1 MIPAQAGKVTSL
13 ADVLPSDSFL
23 EWAFLRWVLTPAA
36 SQAIVARL
44 RPQAEVTVDGRTYR
58 LDYEIRG
65 DELTVAV
72 ELDGF
77 TVHGTRAAFTYDRLR
92 QNDLMAT
99 GRAVVRFSYD
109 AIRSGTARCVAQL
122 QALLTRDP
130 ALALLVSPDPHVEA
144 PDMAPDP
151 IWALAPSPRAAS
163 PTSSGY
169 FVGVRSAIEVRTLRE
184 CQKQAFAALGNYYG
198 SGGTKA
204 ACVMSV
210 GAGKTVLGV
219 VAALAFSRRRALVVT
234 PGNVIRGTFDR
245 AFDHQ
250 APGNALYGLPGGPLI
265 PGRRPPVVRVLDRDT
280 GGIRRVTREQLLA
293 ADVIV
298 TNFHSLGTGGDPDDL
313 LAKLTPGDV
322 DMIVVDEAHIAA
334 AESYQRLFSHFAGA
348 RSLLMSACFTRLDG
362 KPIDADVVYRYRLID
377 SIADGNAKNLRVL
390 PFVPDTAVTTYELV
404 WPGGRRE
411 EIVGRDALLAVL
423 GDERKLSRITARST
437 EPIRQVMRA
446 VASALD
452 AQRELLFPV
461 KPRVLFAA
469 MGQAHAEQ
477 ISRIANE
484 HGIACDVLHH
494 SMTDA
499 QIKRVRERFESDA
512 GDLDAVV
519 QLRMLGQ
526 GYDFPPICVVVPMR
540 PYGSFSEFYQF
551 IGRGIRVLLHPA
563 LIGRVGPEQQFLDVV
578 LHAEL
583 GLDEHLDTLYAE
595 NDMDPVT
602 GDAKLDALPGGTRP
616 PLPGTT
622 GGDEAARMDAFVLF
636 ERGEIAS
643 RVVYDADRVET
654 RRAERERE
662 ALAARY
668 AAYAASTADPV
679 TFEQYVEVMRGMRD

>member
-1 MIPAQAGKVTSL
+1 MKATEASAAVSL
-13 ADVLPSDSFL
+13 AEVLRSDSFL
-23 EWAFLRWVLTPAA
+23 EYAFLRWVLTPAA
-36 SQAIVARL
+36 SSAIASHV
-44 RPQAEVTVDGRTYR
+44 RPQAQAPVDGHTYR
-58 LDYEIRG
+58 LDYEIVG
-65 DELTVAV
+65 SAISIAV

-77 TVHGTRAAFTYDRLR
+77 AVHGTRAAFTYDRLR
-92 QNDLMAT
+92 QNDLIAT

-109 AIRSGTARCVAQL
+109 AIRTDPARCVAQL
-122 QALLTRDP
+122 QAVLARDP
-130 ALALLVSPDPHVEA
+130 ALAPLIIAHPRVEV
-144 PDMAPDP
+144 PEMAPDP
-151 IWALAPSPRAAS
+151 MWSLAASPRAPQSA
-163 PTSSGY
+163 TGGY
-169 FVGVRSAIEVRTLRE
+169 FGDVRTAIDVRTLRE

-198 SGGTKA
+198 SGGAKA

-219 VAALAFSRRRALVVT
+219 VAALAFAHRRALVVT

-245 AFDHQ
+245 AFDHRM
-250 APGNALYGLPGGPLI
+250 PGNALYGLPGGPLI
-265 PGRRPPVVRVLDRDT
+265 PGRRPPAVRVLARDS
-280 GGIRRVTREQLLA
+280 GGIRGVTREQLLG
-293 ADVIV
+293 ADVIL
-298 TNFHSLGTGGDPDDL
+298 TNFHSLGTGDDPDDL
-313 LAKLTPGDV
+313 LAKLTPHDI

-334 AESYQRLFSHFAGA
+334 AESYQRLFAHFACA

-377 SIADGNAKNLRVL
+377 SIADGNAKNVRVL
-390 PFVPDTAVTTYELV
+390 PFAPKTAVTTYELV

-423 GDERKLSRITARST
+423 GDERKLPWITARST

-446 VASALD
+446 VARALA
-452 AQRELLFPV
+452 AQRQLLFPI

-494 SMTDA
+494 TMADT

-512 GDLDAVV
+512 GDLDGIV
-519 QLRMLGQ
+519 QLKMLGQ

-563 LIGRVGPEQQFLDVV
+563 LTGRVGPEQQFLDVV
-578 LHAEL
+578 LHTEL
-583 GLDEHLDTLYAE
+583 GLDEHLRTLYAE

-602 GDAKLDALPGGTRP
+602 GAPEPEAEPGGTAP
-616 PLPGTT
+616 LLPGTT
-622 GGDEAARMDAFVLF
+622 GGDEASRMDAFVLF
-636 ERGEIAS
+636 ERGEVTS
-643 RVVYDADRVET
+643 RVVYDADRIET

-668 AAYAASTADPV
+668 AEYAASRENPVPFEEYADIL
-679 TFEQYVEVMRGMRD
+679 RGLRD